1 MDLSTCLM
9 ESDGYTYKFKAGAFE
24 FVVKRTDNNVW
35 ETRPEWS
42 EVQWHLN
49 TNSEALFDAIEAAMH
64 EADEFMKTIADKEE
78 QQFLE
83 EISK

>member
-9 ESDGYTYKFKAGAFE
+9 ESDGCTYKFKAGAFE

-64 EADEFMKTIADKEE
+64 EADEFMRTIEATE
-78 QQFLE
+78 QQAHLE